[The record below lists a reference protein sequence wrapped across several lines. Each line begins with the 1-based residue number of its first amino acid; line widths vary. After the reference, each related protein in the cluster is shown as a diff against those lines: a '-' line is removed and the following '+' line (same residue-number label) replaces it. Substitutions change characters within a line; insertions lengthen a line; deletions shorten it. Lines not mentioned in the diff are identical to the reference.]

1 MQRMGDQKTDDK
13 ATDGEDKIKRAT
25 SRRTAFMCST
35 YSLMAVELEAMTPII
50 MNLQAGE
57 SAGESFS

>member
-1 MQRMGDQKTDDK
+1 
-13 ATDGEDKIKRAT
+13 
-25 SRRTAFMCST
+25 MCST
-35 YSLMAVELEAMTPII
+35 YSLMAVELDAMTPII